1 MSTAPL
7 SHHEILPLV
16 EPLVEP
22 FTHAGRS
29 LDHVFIY
36 QPDTSDPDKHATS
49 ERDATSAERRPER
62 IDFICNQV

>member
-16 EPLVEP
+16 VPLVEP

-49 ERDATSAERRPER
+49 ERDATV
-62 IDFICNQV
+62 C